1 MTVRELNQG
10 QLDELKWNY
19 YYSDYYDEKI
29 VSENGLPILFA
40 GDIPDK
46 IIFAVYAGIDFVPED
61 FSCNKEE

>member
-1 MTVRELNQG
+1 MTVRELNQD